1 MTVVVVAEDD
11 ADLRLLIVRAFSRT
25 GYDVIAA
32 ADGPSALAAARDTAV
47 RAVAL
52 DVCLPGMSGLQVCR
66 RLRAEAHGRHVMI
79 SIFSAD
85 IRDGVRESAFAAGAD
100 RFLAK
105 PFRLHELTGPVAAA
119 LAAEEDLVTPW
130 LAADLAGRA
139 TLGYALDAAVPAVTE
154 ATA

>member
-11 ADLRLLIVRAFSRT
+11 ADLRLLLVRAFSRT
-25 GYDVIAA
+25 GFDVIATV
-32 ADGPSALAAARDTAV
+32 DGPSALAAARDSAA

-66 RLRAEAHGRHVMI
+66 RLRSEAYGRHLMI
-79 SIFSAD
+79 AMFSAD
-85 IRDGVRESAFAAGAD
+85 ARDSMREAAFAAGAD

-105 PFRLHELTGPVAAA
+105 PFRLHELTGPVASA
-119 LAAEEDLVTPW
+119 LAAEDDLMSPW

-139 TLGYALDAAVPAVTE
+139 TLGYALDAAVPARTE